1 MSPISS
7 AFPSSGLPAAF
18 TSASAGLATG
28 SRQLTEDALQIAA
41 PGNDNLTAPLLDSN
55 QSLQLTQASAEVIG
69 TSNQMLGTLLD
80 VTA

>member
-18 TSASAGLATG
+18 TNAGAGLATA
-28 SRQLTEDALQIAA
+28 SRQLTQDARQIAT
-41 PGNDNLTAPLLDSN
+41 PGNDNLTAPLLDST

-69 TSNQMLGTLLD
+69 SSNQMLGTLLD
-80 VTA
+80 ATA